1 MGAFKDI
8 QTEAEEKAAD
18 PVFRLAVILII
29 DDVLRSLTDGLATAF
44 SKIFAGRDELR
55 DFVWKKEKNVT

>member
-29 DDVLRSLTDGLATAF
+29 EDVLRSLTDGLATAF